1 VRAQLKNF
9 KLTYAKALIVDIR
22 CGWDSIIYALSGLDV
37 RNNRPIDPPRGLTG
51 GHTRPRSRQARAR
64 FTLSI
69 DHVLLFLTAGTN
81 RTAHHV
87 VVLITVSRFADF
99 VLSCVWMFQFL
110 ESVLLTELGKV
121 DRRVMF

>member
-1 VRAQLKNF
+1 MYETTAPSIPLEVSQGVTL
-9 KLTYAKALIVDIR
+9 AL
-22 CGWDSIIYALSGLDV
+22 GLA
-37 RNNRPIDPPRGLTG
+37 RRGRGLASVVANPGLYAGRTQR
-51 GHTRPRSRQARAR
+51 HVV
-64 FTLSI
+64 